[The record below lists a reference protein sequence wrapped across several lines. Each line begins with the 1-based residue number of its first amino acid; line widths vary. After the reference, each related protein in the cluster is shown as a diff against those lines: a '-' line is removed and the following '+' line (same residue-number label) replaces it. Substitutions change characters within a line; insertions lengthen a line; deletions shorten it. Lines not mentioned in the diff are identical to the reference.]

1 MKLGNLQGII
11 PTRRSC
17 FDLLCLLETEYACT
31 ITFWIKPSQPPG
43 GELVWTLFAN
53 GSGDVWDTLHMAG
66 FTAAARISEMHS
78 GSLYPAVWAALL
90 QLESRFEQAGRPEV
104 TAHPI

>member
-11 PTRRSC
+11 PTRRTC

-43 GELVWTLFAN
+43 AELVWTLFAN
-53 GSGDVWDTLHMAG
+53 GSGDIWDASYMAG
-66 FTAAARISEMHS
+66 FTATARISEMHA
-78 GSLYPAVWAALL
+78 GSLYPAIWAALL
-90 QLESRFEQAGRPEV
+90 QLESRFKEANRMAV
-104 TAHPI
+104 TARPI